1 MSITLDFHTV
11 FYLYTNTSL
20 ILHHFMNFSARK
32 IPLWRTLEIRHRQPG
47 TNSAPSGET
56 SSPAMKNPI
65 VTGTFFFGIH
75 IEVFFFMFFPP
86 KNTWNWIYWHLI
98 WRYNLWIRRNWNL
111 SWWECFFLEFSMLV
125 WSIFIKIYTSSPGS
139 RLSKKTEAHSRVA
152 TILWSFGSRCAK
164 KCTTS
169 AKQMFLKTFVVP
181 MPSMEEQSFL
191 TVMVNILREYV
202 ASPPYSPFKIL

>member
-75 IEVFFFMFFPP
+75 IEVFFFHVLPP
-86 KNTWNWIYWHLI
+86 KKYLKLNLLTSHMEIQFVNKAKLKLIMMGVFFFGIFHVGLIHFHKDIYI
-98 WRYNLWIRRNWNL
+98 I
-111 SWWECFFLEFSMLV
+111 
-125 WSIFIKIYTSSPGS
+125 S
-139 RLSKKTEAHSRVA
+139 RLQIE
-152 TILWSFGSRCAK
+152 
-164 KCTTS
+164 
-169 AKQMFLKTFVVP
+169 
-181 MPSMEEQSFL
+181 
-191 TVMVNILREYV
+191 
-202 ASPPYSPFKIL
+202 

>member
-1 MSITLDFHTV
+1 MSIILDFHTV

-75 IEVFFFMFFPP
+75 IEVVFFFHFLPP
-86 KNTWNWIYWHLI
+86 KKYLKLNLLTSHMEIQFVNKAKLKLIMMGVFFFGIFHVGLIHFHKDIYI
-98 WRYNLWIRRNWNL
+98 I
-111 SWWECFFLEFSMLV
+111 
-125 WSIFIKIYTSSPGS
+125 S
-139 RLSKKTEAHSRVA
+139 RLQIE
-152 TILWSFGSRCAK
+152 
-164 KCTTS
+164 
-169 AKQMFLKTFVVP
+169 
-181 MPSMEEQSFL
+181 
-191 TVMVNILREYV
+191 
-202 ASPPYSPFKIL
+202 